1 MKLLKCI
8 LCGQQGD
15 LKAVEKKNHLEA
27 LSFLTA
33 VTEITKAE
41 LCSKCHEK
49 VALIAGIK
57 QESNK
62 DVTEKPAL
70 PSAKVVTD
78 KPFVSPKVVNKED
91 LDDDDVDL
99 EELDLLSR
107 FVWSF
112 DIQGVPGSDVS
123 LVLSVHSNTLF

>member
-33 VTEITKAE
+33 ITEITKAE

-62 DVTEKPAL
+62 DVAEKPAP
-70 PSAKVVTD
+70 PSVKVVTD

-107 FVWSF
+107 FVC
-112 DIQGVPGSDVS
+112 S
-123 LVLSVHSNTLF
+123 LNQTFV

>member
-49 VALIAGIK
+49 VILIAGIK
-57 QESNK
+57 QESN
-62 DVTEKPAL
+62 TEKPA
-70 PSAKVVTD
+70 PSSPKVVTD
-78 KPFVSPKVVNKED
+78 KPFVSTKVVTKED

-107 FVWSF
+107 FVC
-112 DIQGVPGSDVS
+112 S
-123 LVLSVHSNTLF
+123 LEFEYIEST

>member
-49 VALIAGIK
+49 VILIAGIK

-62 DVTEKPAL
+62 DVTEKPT
-70 PSAKVVTD
+70 PSSAKVVTD
-78 KPFVSPKVVNKED
+78 KPFVSTKVVTKED

-107 FVWSF
+107 FVCSLEM
-112 DIQGVPGSDVS
+112 QGVPG
-123 LVLSVHSNTLF
+123 

>member
-33 VTEITKAE
+33 VTDITKAE

-62 DVTEKPAL
+62 DVTEKPA
-70 PSAKVVTD
+70 PSSAKVVTD
-78 KPFVSPKVVNKED
+78 KPFVSTKVVTKED

-107 FVWSF
+107 FVCSLEM
-112 DIQGVPGSDVS
+112 QGVPG
-123 LVLSVHSNTLF
+123 

>member
-49 VALIAGIK
+49 VILIAGIK

-62 DVTEKPAL
+62 GVTEKPA
-70 PSAKVVTD
+70 PSSAKVVTD
-78 KPFVSPKVVNKED
+78 KPFVSTKVVTKED

-107 FVWSF
+107 FVCSLEM
-112 DIQGVPGSDVS
+112 QGVPG
-123 LVLSVHSNTLF
+123 